1 MRDNE
6 QPTADPRLLA
16 ALAKADLDELATRL
30 LGLARKKMWR
40 HWKGLPPSGETPEDV
55 VQKAFHQALSG
66 VRKFP
71 KGNVDVYV
79 FFVMVVRSLISHL
92 AEKEENRC
100 VHTPI
105 EESEDLLIDWK
116 YTPRETEL
124 AAAEDVARVRRD
136 FGENKLMTAYIGL
149 LIEGECR
156 NAAEYARALGVSVAA
171 IHNMNRRL
179 ARYRDRQRRETRP
192 TDERAN

>member
-6 QPTADPRLLA
+6 QPPTDPRLLA
-16 ALAKADLDELATRL
+16 ALENANLDELVTRL
-30 LGLARKKMWR
+30 LGLARRKMWR

-55 VQKAFHQALSG
+55 VQKAFQQALSG

-71 KGNVDVYV
+71 TGNVDLYV
-79 FFVMVVRSLISHL
+79 FLVMVVRSLISHL

-105 EESEDLLIDWK
+105 EESTDLVDWK
-116 YTPRETEL
+116 YTPRDAEL
-124 AAAEDVARVRRD
+124 AVDADFARVLRD
-136 FGENKLMTAYIGL
+136 FETDKVMADYIRL
-149 LIEGECR
+149 RITEQCR
-156 NAAEYARALGVSVAA
+156 DADEYAHALGVTVAA

-179 ARYRDRQRRETRP
+179 ARYRERQRRETRQ
-192 TDERAN
+192 TDERPN

>member
-6 QPTADPRLLA
+6 KPHADPRLLA
-16 ALAKADLDELATRL
+16 ALAKADLDELVTRL
-30 LGLARKKMWR
+30 LGLARKKMCR
-40 HWKGLPPSGETPEDV
+40 RWKGLPPSGETPEDV

-71 KGNVDVYV
+71 EGNVDLNV
-79 FFVMVVRSLISHL
+79 FLVMVVRSLISHL

-105 EESEDLLIDWK
+105 EESANLLTDWK
-116 YTPRETEL
+116 YTPREAEL
-124 AAAEDVARVRRD
+124 AAAADVAGVLRD
-136 FGENKLMTAYIGL
+136 FAADKLMTEYIRL
-149 LIEGECR
+149 RIEEQCR
-156 NAAEYARALGVSVAA
+156 NAAEYARAVGVTVDA

-192 TDERAN
+192 TDERPN

>member
-1 MRDNE
+1 MRDDE
-6 QPTADPRLLA
+6 QPPADPRLIA
-16 ALAKADLDELATRL
+16 ALAKADLDELETRL
-30 LGLARKKMWR
+30 LGLARSKMWR
-40 HWKGLPPSGETPEDV
+40 RWKGVPPSGETPEDV

-71 KGNVDVYV
+71 KENVDLYV

-105 EESEDLLIDWK
+105 EESADLLTDLT
-116 YTPRETEL
+116 TPREEQL
-124 AAAEDVARVRRD
+124 AAVADVARVLRD
-136 FGENKLMTAYIGL
+136 FATDTLMTDYIRL
-149 LIEGECR
+149 LIEEQQRR
-156 NAAEYARALGVSVAA
+156 NAVEYAHALGVSVAA

-179 ARYRDRQRRETRP
+179 ARYRDRQRR
-192 TDERAN
+192 

>member
-6 QPTADPRLLA
+6 QPPADPRLLA
-16 ALAKADLDELATRL
+16 ALAKVDLDELVTRL
-30 LGLARKKMWR
+30 LGLARRKMWR
-40 HWKGLPPSGETPEDV
+40 RWRGLPPSGETPEDV

-71 KGNVDVYV
+71 KGDVDLYV
-79 FFVMVVRSLISHL
+79 FLVMVVRSLISHL
-92 AEKEENRC
+92 PEKEENRC

-105 EESEDLLIDWK
+105 EERADLVDWK
-116 YTPRETEL
+116 YTPREAEL
-124 AAAEDVARVRRD
+124 TADADFARVLQD
-136 FGENKLMTAYIGL
+136 FAGDQLMTDYIRL
-149 LIEGECR
+149 RKTEQYR
-156 NAAEYARALGVSVAA
+156 DADEYARALGVTVAA

-192 TDERAN
+192 TDELPN

>member
-6 QPTADPRLLA
+6 QLPADPRLLA
-16 ALAKADLDELATRL
+16 ALAKADLDELVIRL
-30 LGLARKKMWR
+30 LGLARRKMCR
-40 HWKGLPPSGETPEDV
+40 RWKGLPPSGETPEDV

-66 VRKFP
+66 VRRFP
-71 KGNVDVYV
+71 EGNVGLDV
-79 FFVMVVRSLISHL
+79 FLVMVVRSLISHL

-105 EESEDLLIDWK
+105 EESASLSMDSK
-116 YTPRETEL
+116 YTSQEAEL
-124 AAAEDVARVRRD
+124 TAAADVARVLRD
-136 FGENKLMTAYIGL
+136 FAPDKLMTDYIRL
-149 LIEGECR
+149 RIEEQCR
-156 NAAEYARALGVSVAA
+156 NAAEYARALGVTVAA

-192 TDERAN
+192 TDERPN

>member
-1 MRDNE
+1 MRDHE
-6 QPTADPRLLA
+6 QPPVDPRLLA
-16 ALAKADLDELATRL
+16 ALAKADLDELGTRL
-30 LGLARKKMWR
+30 VGLARRKMCR
-40 HWKGLPPSGETPEDV
+40 LWKGLPPSGETPEDV

-71 KGNVDVYV
+71 KEDVDLYV

-100 VHTPI
+100 VYTPI

-116 YTPRETEL
+116 STQREAEL
-124 AAAEDVARVRRD
+124 AVAADVARVFRD
-136 FGENKLMTAYIGL
+136 FAADKLMTAYLRL
-149 LIEGECR
+149 LIEEQCR
-156 NAAEYARALGVSVAA
+156 NAAEYARALGVTIAA

-179 ARYRDRQRRETRP
+179 ARYRDRQRRKNETDR
-192 TDERAN
+192 

>member
-1 MRDNE
+1 MRDHE
-6 QPTADPRLLA
+6 QPPADPRLLA

-30 LGLARKKMWR
+30 LGLARKKMCR
-40 HWKGLPPSGETPEDV
+40 WKGLPQSGETPEDI

-71 KGNVDVYV
+71 KENVDLYV

-105 EESEDLLIDWK
+105 EESADLLMDWK
-116 YTPRETEL
+116 YTPREAEL
-124 AAAEDVARVRRD
+124 AAVVDVARVLRD
-136 FGENKLMTAYIGL
+136 FAADKLMSNYIRL
-149 LIEGECR
+149 LIEEQCR
-156 NAAEYARALGVSVAA
+156 NAAEYARALGVTVAV

-179 ARYRDRQRRETRP
+179 ARYRDRQRRENE
-192 TDERAN
+192 TDR

>member
-6 QPTADPRLLA
+6 QPPADPRLLA
-16 ALAKADLDELATRL
+16 ALAKADLDELVTRL
-30 LGLARKKMWR
+30 VGLARKKMLR
-40 HWKGLPPSGETPEDV
+40 RWKGLPPSGEKPEDV

-71 KGNVDVYV
+71 EGNVDLYV

-105 EESEDLLIDWK
+105 EESADLVDWK
-116 YTPRETEL
+116 YTPREAEL
-124 AAAEDVARVRRD
+124 AADADFARVFRD
-136 FGENKLMTAYIGL
+136 FAADKLMTDYIRL
-149 LIEGECR
+149 RIEEQCR
-156 NAAEYARALGVSVAA
+156 NAADYARALGVDVTA

-192 TDERAN
+192 TDELPN

>member
-6 QPTADPRLLA
+6 QPPADPRLLS

-30 LGLARKKMWR
+30 LGLARKKMCR
-40 HWKGLPPSGETPEDV
+40 RWKGLPPSGETPEDV

-71 KGNVDVYV
+71 KENVDLYV
-79 FFVMVVRSLISHL
+79 FLVMVVRSLVSHL

-105 EESEDLLIDWK
+105 DESTDLVDWK
-116 YTPRETEL
+116 YAPQEAEL
-124 AAAEDVARVRRD
+124 AADAHFARVLRD
-136 FGENKLMTAYIGL
+136 FAADKLMTDYIRL
-149 LIEGECR
+149 RLTEQCR
-156 NAAEYARALGVSVAA
+156 
-171 IHNMNRRL
+171 
-179 ARYRDRQRRETRP
+179 D
-192 TDERAN
+192 

>member
-6 QPTADPRLLA
+6 QPPADPRLLA

-40 HWKGLPPSGETPEDV
+40 LWRSLPPSGETPEDV

-71 KGNVDVYV
+71 KENVDLYV
-79 FFVMVVRSLISHL
+79 FFVMVVRSLVSHL

-105 EESEDLLIDWK
+105 EESADLLMDWK
-116 YTPRETEL
+116 YTPREAEL
-124 AAAEDVARVRRD
+124 AAAADVARALRD
-136 FGENKLMTAYIGL
+136 FATDKLMTDYIRL
-149 LIEGECR
+149 RIAEQCR
-156 NAAEYARALGVSVAA
+156 NAGEYARALGVDVAA

-179 ARYRDRQRRETRP
+179 ARYRDRQKREMRP
-192 TDERAN
+192 IDERPN

>member
-6 QPTADPRLLA
+6 QPPADPRLLA
-16 ALAKADLDELATRL
+16 ALAKADLDEVVTRL

-40 HWKGLPPSGETPEDV
+40 RWKGLPPSGETPEDV

-71 KGNVDVYV
+71 EGNVDLYV

-105 EESEDLLIDWK
+105 EESADLLMDWK
-116 YTPRETEL
+116 FTPREAEL
-124 AAAEDVARVRRD
+124 AAAADVARVLRD
-136 FGENKLMTAYIGL
+136 FAPDKLMTDYIRL
-149 LIEGECR
+149 LIEEQCR
-156 NAAEYARALGVSVAA
+156 NAAEYARALGVTVAA
-171 IHNMNRRL
+171 IHAMNRRL

-192 TDERAN
+192 TDELPN

>member
-1 MRDNE
+1 M
-6 QPTADPRLLA
+6 
-16 ALAKADLDELATRL
+16 
-30 LGLARKKMWR
+30 
-40 HWKGLPPSGETPEDV
+40 

-71 KGNVDVYV
+71 EGNVDLYV

-105 EESEDLLIDWK
+105 EASADLLMDWK
-116 YTPRETEL
+116 YTPREAEL
-124 AAAEDVARVRRD
+124 AAAADVACVLRD
-136 FGENKLMTAYIGL
+136 FAEDKLMTDYIRL
-149 LIEGECR
+149 RIEEQCR
-156 NAAEYARALGVSVAA
+156 NAAEYARTLGVPVAA

-179 ARYRDRQRRETRP
+179 ARYRDRRRETRP
-192 TDERAN
+192 TDERPN

>member
-1 MRDNE
+1 MRDHE
-6 QPTADPRLLA
+6 QPPADPRLLA

-30 LGLARKKMWR
+30 LGLARRKMCR
-40 HWKGLPPSGETPEDV
+40 RWKGLPPSGETPEDV

-66 VRKFP
+66 DRRFP
-71 KGNVDVYV
+71 EENVDLYV

-92 AEKEENRC
+92 AEKEENRR

-105 EESEDLLIDWK
+105 EESADVLMDWK

-124 AAAEDVARVRRD
+124 AATEDVARAVQD
-136 FGENKLMTAYIGL
+136 FAADKLMSRYIRL
-149 LIEGECR
+149 RSEEGYR
-156 NAAEYARALGVSVAA
+156 NAAEYARALGVTIAT

-179 ARYRDRQRRETRP
+179 ARYRDRQRRGTRP
-192 TDERAN
+192 TDELPN

>member
-6 QPTADPRLLA
+6 QPPADPRLLA
-16 ALAKADLDELATRL
+16 ALAKADLDELVTRL
-30 LGLARKKMWR
+30 VGLARKKMCR
-40 HWKGLPPSGETPEDV
+40 LWKGLPPSGETPEDV

-71 KGNVDVYV
+71 EGNVDLYV

-92 AEKEENRC
+92 AEKEENRYA
-100 VHTPI
+100 HTPI
-105 EESEDLLIDWK
+105 EESADLLVDWK
-116 YTPRETEL
+116 YTSREAEL
-124 AAAEDVARVRRD
+124 AVAADVVRVLRD
-136 FGENKLMTAYIGL
+136 FAADKLMTDYICL
-149 LIEGECR
+149 LIEEQCR
-156 NAAEYARALGVSVAA
+156 DAAEYARALGVTVAA

-192 TDERAN
+192 TDERPN

>member
-1 MRDNE
+1 MRDHE
-6 QPTADPRLLA
+6 RPPADPRLLA
-16 ALAKADLDELATRL
+16 ALAKVDLNDLVTRL
-30 LGLARKKMWR
+30 LGLARRKMCR
-40 HWKGLPPSGETPEDV
+40 RWKGLPPSGETPEDV

-71 KGNVDVYV
+71 EENVDLYV

-105 EESEDLLIDWK
+105 EESANLLMDWK
-116 YTPRETEL
+116 YTPREAEL
-124 AAAEDVARVRRD
+124 AAAVDVASVLRD
-136 FGENKLMTAYIGL
+136 FAGDKSMTDYIRL
-149 LIEGECR
+149 LIREQCR
-156 NAAEYARALGVSVAA
+156 NAAEYARALGVPVPA

-179 ARYRDRQRRETRP
+179 ARYRDRQRRKTRR
-192 TDERAN
+192 TK

>member
-1 MRDNE
+1 MRDND
-6 QPTADPRLLA
+6 QPPADPRLLA
-16 ALAKADLDELATRL
+16 ALAKADQDELVTRL

-40 HWKGLPPSGETPEDV
+40 RWKGLPPSGETPDDI
-55 VQKAFHQALSG
+55 VQKAFVQALSG

-71 KGNVDVYV
+71 KGNVDLYV
-79 FFVMVVRSLISHL
+79 FFVMVVRSLVSHL

-100 VHTPI
+100 VHSPI
-105 EESEDLLIDWK
+105 EESADVLMDWK

-124 AAAEDVARVRRD
+124 AAAADIAHVLRD
-136 FGENKLMTAYIGL
+136 FAADKLMTDYIRL
-149 LIEGECR
+149 LIQEQCR
-156 NAAEYARALGVSVAA
+156 NAADYARALGVTVAA

-192 TDERAN
+192 TDELPN

>member
-1 MRDNE
+1 MRDHE
-6 QPTADPRLLA
+6 QPPADPRLLA
-16 ALAKADLDELATRL
+16 ALAKADLDDLATRL

-40 HWKGLPPSGETPEDV
+40 RWKGLPPSGETPEDV

-71 KGNVDVYV
+71 TGNVGLYV

-105 EESEDLLIDWK
+105 EENADLLMDWK
-116 YTPRETEL
+116 YTPREAEL
-124 AAAEDVARVRRD
+124 AADADLARVLRD
-136 FGENKLMTAYIGL
+136 FAGNKLMTDYIRL
-149 LIEGECR
+149 RIEEQCR
-156 NAAEYARALGVSVAA
+156 DAAEYARALGVSVTE

-179 ARYRDRQRRETRP
+179 ARYRDRQRQETRP
-192 TDERAN
+192 TDELPN

>member
-6 QPTADPRLLA
+6 NPPADPRLLA
-16 ALAKADLDELATRL
+16 ALAKADLDELLTRL
-30 LGLARKKMWR
+30 LGLARKKMYR
-40 HWKGLPPSGETPEDV
+40 RWKGLPPSGETPEDV

-71 KGNVDVYV
+71 EGNVDLNV
-79 FFVMVVRSLISHL
+79 FLVMVVRSLISHL

-105 EESEDLLIDWK
+105 EESANLLTDWK
-116 YTPRETEL
+116 YAPQEAEL
-124 AAAEDVARVRRD
+124 AAAADVGGVLRD
-136 FGENKLMTAYIGL
+136 FAADKLMTDYIHL
-149 LIEGECR
+149 RIEEQYR
-156 NAAEYARALGVSVAA
+156 NAAEYARALGVTVDA

-179 ARYRDRQRRETRP
+179 ARYRDRQLRETRP
-192 TDERAN
+192 TDERPN